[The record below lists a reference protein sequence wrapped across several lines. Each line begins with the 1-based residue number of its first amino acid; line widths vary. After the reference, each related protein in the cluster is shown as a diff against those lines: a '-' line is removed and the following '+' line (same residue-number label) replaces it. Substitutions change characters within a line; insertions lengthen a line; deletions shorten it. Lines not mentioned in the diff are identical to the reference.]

1 MSSPFANIL
10 LKITAVLLAVLL
22 WFHVVS
28 KKHYEYGITLPVTEI
43 DLPSG
48 IGPVSG
54 FPDSLVVRVTADG
67 KRLLR
72 TDWKKAGLKIKATR
86 LRRGINSLELNLETV
101 SLVRAENVT
110 LLDLPGAGSIT
121 IQLDRLDTLQVPIA
135 SRIIAASNGGTM
147 YVADRIILT
156 PNQTRVIGPAAL
168 LSQID
173 SIPTE
178 SKVLNNGDSVHNMY
192 VKLEPRAGI
201 HLQDDSVLAR
211 VSFEKAASR
220 RFEPLPVTMGRNRL
234 GGKAKIDPDRVAVD
248 IQCPE
253 AIIDTISS
261 SGIKA
266 QVNNDGSMQD
276 GYLKVEVTFP
286 RRCTLLRVIPDSVRV
301 RITP

>member
-1 MSSPFANIL
+1 MSSPFNNSL

-28 KKHYEYGITLPVTEI
+28 KKHYEYGTTLPVTEI

-54 FPDSLVVRVTADG
+54 FPDSLVVKVTAEG

-72 TDWKKAGLKIKATR
+72 DDWKKAGLKIKATR

-101 SLVRAENVT
+101 SLVQGENVT
-110 LLDLPGAGSIT
+110 LLELPGAGAIT

-135 SRIIAASNGGTM
+135 SRITAASNGSTM
-147 YVADRIILT
+147 YVADRVVLT
-156 PNQTRVIGPAAL
+156 PNRTRVIGPAAL
-168 LSQID
+168 LTQID
-173 SIPTE
+173 SIFTE
-178 SKVLNNGDSVHNMY
+178 PEVLDNGDSVHNMY
-192 VKLEPRAGI
+192 VKLEPPTGI
-201 HLQDDSVLAR
+201 RLQDDSVLAR
-211 VSFEKAASR
+211 VSFERAASR

-234 GGKAKIDPDRVAVD
+234 GGKAKIEPDRVAVD
-248 IQCPE
+248 VQCPE

-261 SGIKA
+261 SGIKV
-266 QVNNDGSMQD
+266 QVNNDGSIRE
-276 GYLKVEVTFP
+276 GYLKVEVMFP
-286 RRCTLLRVIPDSVRV
+286 RRCTLLRVIPDSVYV

>member
-1 MSSPFANIL
+1 MSSPFSNIF
-10 LKITAVLLAVLL
+10 LKITAVLLAILL

-28 KKHYEYGITLPVTEI
+28 KKHYDYGITLPVTEI
-43 DLPSG
+43 DLPAG

-54 FPDSLVVRVTADG
+54 FPDSLVVRVNAEG
-67 KRLLR
+67 KQLLR

-86 LRRGINSLELNLETV
+86 LRRGINNLELNPETV

-135 SRIIAASNGGTM
+135 SRITAALNGGTM
-147 YVADRIILT
+147 YVAEKVVLT
-156 PNQTRVIGPAAL
+156 PNRTRVIGPAAL

-178 SKVLNNGDSVHNMY
+178 SKVLTNGDSAHTMY
-192 VKLEPRAGI
+192 VKLQPPTGI
-201 HLQDDSVLAR
+201 RVQDDSVLAR
-211 VSFEKAASR
+211 VLFEKAASR

-234 GGKAKIDPDRVAVD
+234 GGRVKIDPDRVAVD
-248 IQCPE
+248 IRCPE
-253 AIIDTISS
+253 TIIDTISS
-261 SGIKA
+261 SAIKA
-266 QVNNDGSMQD
+266 QVNNDDSIRD
-276 GYLKVEVTFP
+276 GYLKVNVTFP